1 LDFDARCHVPL
12 AVPHVV
18 IAARAVLSSSDW
30 PNRGAEKFDAA
41 RGGGGHNAA
50 LVKLEPR
57 NILVLDFGQLGDV
70 VLSLPALAA
79 IRRHFPLAR
88 ITVAGGSAAALVME
102 MSGSADRTLA
112 IDRVSLRDGPKLD
125 SLKRLA
131 KLVADVRRSRYD
143 LAIDL
148 HSLSESNLLA
158 WLSGARERV
167 FAQRG
172 GRSLDLL
179 ATMRAPGEDREKHQV
194 DRYLDVL
201 VPLGIA
207 GAPRIPRL
215 STRRADDEFV
225 QGTFEERGVAA
236 DAKLVGLFPGASQP
250 IRRWPLG
257 RFAELASRLEND
269 GARIVVFLGPEEAA
283 VADQVRA
290 AFSAS
295 TLVLDELTLSQVA
308 SAAARLRLLVSND
321 SGPMHLA
328 AAVGTP
334 VLLLLGAPVRGPY
347 WFGPVGDDH
356 RIIIRRTLADIGV
369 AEVFAAARA
378 MLRHTA

>member
-1 LDFDARCHVPL
+1 
-12 AVPHVV
+12 
-18 IAARAVLSSSDW
+18 
-30 PNRGAEKFDAA
+30 
-41 RGGGGHNAA
+41 
-50 LVKLEPR
+50 
-57 NILVLDFGQLGDV
+57 
-70 VLSLPALAA
+70 
-79 IRRHFPLAR
+79 
-88 ITVAGGSAAALVME
+88 

-112 IDRVSLRDGPKLD
+112 IDRVSLRDSPKLH

-131 KLVADVRRSRYD
+131 KLVADVRRARYD

-172 GRSLDLL
+172 GRSLGLL
-179 ATMRAPGEDREKHQV
+179 ATMQAPWEDREKHQV

-201 VPLGIA
+201 VPLGITD
-207 GAPRIPRL
+207 APRIPRL
-215 STRRADDEFV
+215 PTRRADDEFV
-225 QGTFEERGVAA
+225 QRMLEERGAGG
-236 DAKLVGLFPGASQP
+236 DALLVGMFPGASLP
-250 IRRWPLG
+250 GKRWPLE
-257 RFAELASRLEND
+257 RFAELASRLEKND

-283 VADQVRA
+283 VAGQARA
-290 AFSAS
+290 LFSDS
-295 TLVLDELTLSQVA
+295 SLVLDTLTLSQLA
-308 SAAARLRLLVSND
+308 SAAARLKLLISND

-347 WFGPVGDDH
+347 WFGPVGEHH

-369 AEVFAAARA
+369 AEVYAAAHL
-378 MLRHTA
+378 MLHGVGRSQRRLA